1 MHLRDRYIHRERERV
16 RGCYGIDNAEK
27 DSKIC
32 NNSDKLNPSL
42 LSIMLLEFI
51 K

>member
-1 MHLRDRYIHRERERV
+1 MHLRDRYIHRKREC
-16 RGCYGIDNAEK
+16 GCHGIDKAEK